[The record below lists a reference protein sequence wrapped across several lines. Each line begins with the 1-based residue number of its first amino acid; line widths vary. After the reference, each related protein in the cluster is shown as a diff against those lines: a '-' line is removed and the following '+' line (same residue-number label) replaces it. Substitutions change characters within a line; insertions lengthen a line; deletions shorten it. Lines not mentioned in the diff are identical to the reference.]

1 MYKDYVLCK
10 VENSEKPYLFN
21 APRFSHLKKDD
32 RVIVE
37 TQNGEKEATVLG
49 SMTLGDDEEDVIDFI
64 VHATGATII
73 KKVLKTIRF
82 KELDYS
88 EYEEEHHE

>member
-1 MYKDYVLCK
+1 MTYKDYVLCK
-10 VENSEKPYLFN
+10 FDSCEQPFLFY

-37 TQNGEKEATVLG
+37 TKKGEKEAIVLG
-49 SMTLGDDEEDVIDFI
+49 SMTLGDDEEDAIDFI

-73 KKVLKTIRF
+73 KKVLKKVT
-82 KELDYS
+82 YS
-88 EYEEEHHE
+88 DFEYEEADNE

>member
-10 VENSEKPYLFN
+10 VENSEKPYLFY
-21 APRFSHLKKDD
+21 APRYTYLEQGDM
-32 RVIVE
+32 VIVE
-37 TQNGEKEATVLG
+37 TKDGEKKAEVIQSITF
-49 SMTLGDDEEDVIDFI
+49 EESSKEVDFI
-64 VHATGATII
+64 VRCTGATII
-73 KKVLKTIRF
+73 KKILKTIRF

>member
-1 MYKDYVLCK
+1 MTYKDYVLCK
-10 VENSEKPYLFN
+10 LDSSEKPYLFY

-37 TQNGEKEATVLG
+37 TQKGEKEATVLG
-49 SMTLGDDEEDVIDFI
+49 SMTLGENEEDAIDFI

-73 KKVLKTIRF
+73 KRVLKKIT
-82 KELDYS
+82 YS
-88 EYEEEHHE
+88 DLEYEEADNE